1 MGGIIPTRTLT
12 ILGQTGLRCLKAF
25 LADQGRD
32 GNGQPVFGWR
42 GPMAEPRPYRAEGR
56 VPGPRGDGV
65 TFAAVRDARVHC
77 IPEDAADTGNI
88 PARFAHGGRHV

>member
-1 MGGIIPTRTLT
+1 MGGVIPTRTLA

-42 GPMAEPRPYRAEGR
+42 RPMAEPRPDRAEGR
-56 VPGPRGDGV
+56 VPGPVGDRV
-65 TFAAVRDARVHC
+65 TFAAVREARVYR
-77 IPEDAADTGNI
+77 ITEDAAYAGNI